1 MSEADRLRAAI
12 EKHRHSMREY
22 RGAEFDFEL
31 WKALDGTE
39 YDETGGEAGW
49 VVDGLQK
56 MNERLNDLLRWREL
70 SEEAPE
76 SPGQYQAFWDKSEGV
91 FVVNYDPFTQAEWKH
106 CIAPPLYWRP
116 IGPLPG
122 GE

>member
-1 MSEADRLRAAI
+1 MSDKDTGHTLTELQEARAEIDRLRKINQDQFEAAFNLIKWI
-12 EKHRHSMREY
+12 E
-22 RGAEFDFEL
+22 EL
-31 WKALDGTE
+31 HEL
-39 YDETGGEAGW
+39 
-49 VVDGLQK
+49 V
-56 MNERLNDLLRWREL
+56 RWRKL
-70 SEEAPE
+70 SEEAPQ
-76 SPGQYQAFWDKSEGV
+76 SQGQYQAFWDKSEGV